1 MHCGCKSTIVEAP
14 EIETPKP
21 QKNVVKNLI
30 KIGKYHLFMTALKR
44 TFFGLGL
51 EIGTGYESEHFC
63 TRDFDIIIGPYY
75 LTFWIE
81 DGT

>member
-1 MHCGCKSTIVEAP
+1 MHCGCSKEEVVEAP
-14 EIETPKP
+14 KP
-21 QKNVVKNLI
+21 QKKNVVKNLI

-44 TFFGLGL
+44 TWFGIGF